1 MFHSR
6 NNNKKITHL
15 HERCLRLIYSDKS
28 SSYEELL
35 ERDGSVSIHRKN
47 AQVIRLKLWSNTLR
61 GTTESANFRPSI
73 CNC

>member
-35 ERDGSVSIHRKN
+35 ERVGSVSIHRKN
-47 AQVIRLKLWSNTLR
+47 TQVIRLKLWSKTLR